1 MNLNLLFDTPW
12 WLPVSIA
19 ALGLFLFVT
28 GNNRQEFRLRT
39 AGLIVVAL
47 AVLLSVVSIVADTD
61 LEKSEKGTRALVKA
75 VEARDWPAMEKLLA
89 QRASLAVQ
97 AAGTVYNNRDDIM
110 EGAKLGTERFG
121 LKNARITSMDA
132 QQTQNLVTI
141 TFNAITEQNVMAYPL
156 PSTWQFE
163 WQKTADGMRVVRITN
178 LKIGNQT
185 GQGASSQFPRR

>member
-39 AGLIVVAL
+39 AGLIVGAL
-47 AVLLSVVSIVADTD
+47 AVVLSVVSIVVDTD
-61 LEKSEKGTRALVKA
+61 LEKSEKGTWALVKA